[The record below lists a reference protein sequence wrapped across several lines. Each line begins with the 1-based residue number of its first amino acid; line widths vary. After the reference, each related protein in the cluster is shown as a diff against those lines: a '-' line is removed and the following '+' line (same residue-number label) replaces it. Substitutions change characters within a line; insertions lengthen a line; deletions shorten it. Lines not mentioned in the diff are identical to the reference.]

1 LSSSAKAGDPVFQ
14 SPVSEPRGRC
24 VLDTPLSCL
33 VPGDRFVA
41 FVPRNDV
48 IPIAGTSPRSRGA
61 ICPSCCMSHP
71 RKQRAQGKPGAR
83 CTRSLV
89 CSVLVAHEC
98 SHYRFTG
105 TPSFPCAMVLTAC
118 FVLSPVTGLSCHR
131 HLADNSAKLD
141 ASVGASGPHDFAVRI
156 SIIRPALACLMLPRP
171 PHPVPYVRDD
181 HDTPLC
187 VGRDGGVLELIWVR

>member
-1 LSSSAKAGDPVFQ
+1 MIVSFADLIGGPRPRLSSSAKAGDPVFQ
-14 SPVSEPRGRC
+14 RPVSEPRGRC

-98 SHYRFTG
+98 SHHRSTG
-105 TPSFPCAMVLTAC
+105 TPGLPCAMVLTAC

-131 HLADNSAKLD
+131 HPAENPRNLTP
-141 ASVGASGPHDFAVRI
+141 ASGRQ
-156 SIIRPALACLMLPRP
+156 
-171 PHPVPYVRDD
+171 D
-181 HDTPLC
+181 HTTSPSASASFVHHL
-187 VGRDGGVLELIWVR
+187 RA